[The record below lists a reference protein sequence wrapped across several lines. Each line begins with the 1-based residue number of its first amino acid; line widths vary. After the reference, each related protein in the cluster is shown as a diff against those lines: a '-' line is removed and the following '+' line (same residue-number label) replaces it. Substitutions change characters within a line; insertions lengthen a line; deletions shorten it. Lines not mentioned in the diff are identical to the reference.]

1 MLELSDTRKA
11 DAKELLVIIEN
22 LSKEN
27 TELIE
32 RTEALAASNHRL
44 NDANAELLNKSE
56 ALAAANNELNGTIS
70 LLSTENAELLNKSKV
85 LTEQIKALNEQ
96 LAILRS
102 KHFGR
107 SSEKLKKKIEEI
119 EESIEDKETTLGL
132 SAGSDTDEKEDEKK
146 GKARR
151 KKLPDHL
158 EREKVELQPPLTC
171 PDCNGTEFRK
181 IDDDKSEVL
190 EYVPGYF
197 KVVEYIRPR
206 CACKNCEKIVQAY
219 PPSKGIDKGKAGFGL
234 LAHVL
239 ISKYCYH
246 LPMYRQSQIYERE
259 SGVEI
264 SRSTL
269 CGWSGQC
276 AELLEPLVAEIK
288 KVIFSNDHLH
298 GDDTPVRVLDD
309 LGERKFGRLW
319 AYVFDGR
326 PHGSKAPP
334 AVCYF
339 YSPDRKG
346 IRPEEHLKDFQGVL
360 HADAYS
366 GYNGVFT
373 DSDGKSTGREEA
385 ACWAHV
391 RRKFYEIMIVNENA
405 KVAQEAVNQI
415 GKLYGI
421 EKEIRGMKP
430 DERKAVRLEKSKPLV
445 EALFEGFKKVL
456 NKLPQKGS
464 TAKAI
469 MYALNNEEALKKF
482 LTDGEVEIDNN
493 PAERALRT
501 VAVGRKN
508 WLFAGSDGGG
518 ETAANMYT
526 LIETA
531 KLNNINP
538 WKYLRKVL
546 SVIQDHNAQK
556 ISELL
561 PWNIMLE

>member
-1 MLELSDTRKA
+1 MRIGLSESTRT
-11 DAKELLVIIEN
+11 DARELLAIIEI
-22 LSKEN
+22 LSREKSE
-27 TELIE
+27 
-32 RTEALAASNHRL
+32 LAASNH
-44 NDANAELLNKSE
+44 
-56 ALAAANNELNGTIS
+56 ELNGTNK
-70 LLSTENAELLNKSKV
+70 LLSSENAELLNKSKL
-85 LTEQIKALNEQ
+85 LTEEIKVLKEQ
-96 LAILRS
+96 LALLRA
-102 KHFGR
+102 KHFGK
-107 SSEKLKKKIEEI
+107 SSEKIKKKIEEI
-119 EESIEDKETTLGL
+119 EESIEDKEITLGL
-132 SAGSDTDEKEDEKK
+132 TTEAEADEEKDEKK

-151 KKLPDHL
+151 KKLPEHL

-181 IDDDKSEVL
+181 IADDVSETL

-206 CACKNCEKIVQAY
+206 CACKNCEQIVQAY

-234 LAHVL
+234 LAQVL
-239 ISKYCYH
+239 VNKYCNH

-264 SRSTL
+264 STSTL
-269 CGWSGQC
+269 CGWAGQC
-276 AELLEPLVAEIK
+276 AVLLQPLVEEIK
-288 KVIFSNDHLH
+288 KVIFANDHLH

-326 PHGSKAPP
+326 PHGSQAPP

-346 IRPEEHLKDFQGVL
+346 IRPEEHLKNFQGVL

-373 DSDGKSTGREEA
+373 NSDGESTGREEA

-391 RRKFYEIMIVNENA
+391 RRKFYEITIVNENA
-405 KVAQEAVNQI
+405 KVAQEAVDQI

-421 EKEIRGMKP
+421 EKEIRGMEADK
-430 DERKAVRLEKSKPLV
+430 RKEVRLSRSKELV
-445 EALFEGFKKVL
+445 ESLFGGFKKVL

-482 LTDGEVEIDNN
+482 LTDGKVEIDNN

-508 WLFAGSDGGG
+508 WLFAGSDKGG
-518 ETAANMYT
+518 ETAANIYT

-531 KLNNINP
+531 KLSNINP

-556 ISELL
+556 LSELL
-561 PWNIMLE
+561 PWNIILE

>member
-1 MLELSDTRKA
+1 MRIELSESIRTDSR
-11 DAKELLVIIEN
+11 ELLAIIEI
-22 LSKEN
+22 LSREKSE
-27 TELIE
+27 
-32 RTEALAASNHRL
+32 LAASNHKL
-44 NDANAELLNKSE
+44 NDSNAELLNKSE
-56 ALAAANNELNGTIS
+56 ALAATNNELNGTIS
-70 LLSTENAELLNKSKV
+70 LLSNENAELLNKSKL
-85 LTEQIKALNEQ
+85 LTEEIKTLKEQ
-96 LAILRS
+96 LALLRA
-102 KHFGR
+102 KQFGR
-107 SSEKLKKKIEEI
+107 SSEKIKKKIEEI
-119 EESIEDKETTLGL
+119 EESIEDKEITLGL
-132 SAGSDTDEKEDEKK
+132 GAEAESDEEKDEKK

-151 KKLPDHL
+151 KKLPEHL

-181 IDDDKSEVL
+181 IADDVSETL

-234 LAHVL
+234 LAQVL
-239 ISKYCYH
+239 VNKYCNH

-264 SRSTL
+264 STSTL
-269 CGWSGQC
+269 CGWAGRC
-276 AELLEPLVAEIK
+276 AVLLQPLVEEIR
-288 KVIFSNDHLH
+288 KVVFSKDHLH

-326 PHGSKAPP
+326 QYGSKAPP

-346 IRPEEHLKDFQGVL
+346 IRPIEHLKDFKGVL
-360 HADAYS
+360 HTDAYS

-373 DSDGKSTGREEA
+373 NSDGESTDVEKSG
-385 ACWAHV
+385 CWAHV
-391 RRKFYEIMIVNENA
+391 RRKFYEITIVNENA
-405 KVAQEAVNQI
+405 RVAHETVAQI
-415 GKLYGI
+415 GKLYAS
-421 EKEIRGMKP
+421 EAEVRGMEP

-445 EALFEGFKKVL
+445 EALFSGFKKVL
-456 NKLPQKGS
+456 SKLPQKGS

-469 MYALNNEEALKKF
+469 AYALNNEEALKKF
-482 LTDGEVEIDNN
+482 LTDGKTEIDNN

-501 VAVGRKN
+501 IAVGRKN

-518 ETAANMYT
+518 ETAANIYT

-556 ISELL
+556 LSELL